1 MPMKPA
7 ILIFEDNL
15 TQNFLPLTFLRPVY
29 ELRCG
34 VFTIREKIEFHFK
47 NHEIILHS
55 RTYLTEVLQE
65 RNLGI
70 KVNNFNS
77 GELILINGR
86 LAVDKVVVKEIKKL
100 ESGTLL
106 MNNGQLIAGNV
117 TPNQLKKY
125 FNLIDTFELKPN
137 HNLKVIEKDFSLLNY
152 PWEIVNK
159 NPELINIDL
168 PQFLSNLKRNAKKF
182 NSAEM
187 KNKKNIHIA
196 VGVEIDPFVFLDAS
210 AGPIIIDSGAKIMSH
225 SAIQGPAFIGKNSIV
240 KLHASIYHG
249 TSVGEW
255 CKVGGEIEASIIHS
269 YSNKQHEG
277 FLGHSYLGSWVNIGA
292 STNNS
297 DLKNNYSNITVLLNG
312 KNVDTNSMFMGLIM
326 GDHSK
331 TAINTMFNTGT
342 IVGVSCNIFGGGFPN
357 RYLPSFCW
365 GGSDFLRT
373 YDIRKCIEV
382 AEIVMKRRNVM
393 LTESEISLL
402 RTVFNMT
409 KNDRSRRTGD

>member
-15 TQNFLPLTFLRPVY
+15 TQNFLPLTYLRPVY
-29 ELRCG
+29 ELRAG
-34 VFTIREKIEFHFK
+34 AYTIREKIESSFK
-47 NHEIILHS
+47 NHEIKLHTRAYLKEAVQS
-55 RTYLTEVLQE
+55 R
-65 RNLGI
+65 NPII
-70 KVNNFNS
+70 KVNNFQS
-77 GELILINGR
+77 GELIIINGR
-86 LAVDKVVVKEIKKL
+86 LAIDKESAKEIKKL
-100 ESGTLL
+100 DPGSLL
-106 MNNGQLIAGNV
+106 MNNGQIIAGYV
-117 TPNQLKKY
+117 TLYQIKKY
-125 FNLIDTFELKPN
+125 FDWDETFVLKADHKLKLIETD
-137 HNLKVIEKDFSLLNY
+137 IALLNY
-152 PWEIVNK
+152 PWEIVNQ
-159 NPELINIDL
+159 NPELINNDL
-168 PQFLSNLKRNAKKF
+168 TQFSSKLKRNKKYF
-182 NSAEM
+182 KNVEM
-187 KNKKNIHIA
+187 RNKKNIFISSS
-196 VGVEIDPFVFLDAS
+196 VEIDPFVFLDAEE
-210 AGPIIIDSGAKIMSH
+210 GPILIDSGAKIMSH
-225 SAIQGPAFIGKNSIV
+225 SSIQGPAFIGKNSIV
-240 KLHASIYHG
+240 KMHASIYHG

-255 CKVGGEIEASIIHS
+255 SKVGGEIESSIIHS

-373 YDIRKCIEV
+373 YDISKCIEV
-382 AEIVMKRRNVM
+382 AEIVMKRRNVV
-393 LTESEISLL
+393 LTETEINLL